1 MGEFISQGVNIFRL
15 NLLMERLVPDTMTGP
30 MNADYL
36 GNLTE
41 DVNYVTGKGAYAI
54 ITPHNYGRY
63 YGNIINCTSDFE
75 AFWKTVAGAF
85 KDNELVMFDTNNEY
99 YGMAGR
105 LVADLNQAAIN
116 GIRAAGATSQYVNVE
131 GNSYTGAWT
140 WTTAEGTDGL
150 TNAQTMGNLTDP
162 EDKILYQV
170 SSLASVNGDVVEV
183 ESEFALS
190 LSLIRFYAQM
200 HQYLDSDGSGT
211 SSTCV
216 NSTIGATRLMDAT
229 AWLKSNNKIA
239 ILGEYAGAVNSVCEE
254 AVEGMLNYID
264 ENSDVW
270 TGQYPNIEC
279 LKLSTQLLT
288 LIRLQEPSGGRQDR
302 GGGIICSAL
311 NQTMGLRTA
320 PTIPLSLNINKRG
333 KEAKS
338 CLYASYI
345 RKFQL
350 W

>member
-1 MGEFISQGVNIFRL
+1 APTNSKTKRNKKMRFAGVNESGAEFGSDNIPGVYGTDYTWYNTTAMGEFISQGMNIFRL
-15 NLLMERLVPDTMTGP
+15 NLLMERLVPNTMTGP

-36 GNLTE
+36 GNLTK
-41 DVNYVTGKGAYAI
+41 DVNYVTDKGAYAM

-63 YGNIINCTSDFE
+63 YGNIINSTSDFE

-85 KDNELVMFDTNNEY
+85 KDNDLVMFDTNNEY
-99 YGMAGR
+99 YGMAGQ

-162 EDKILYQV
+162 EDKILYH
-170 SSLASVNGDVVEV
+170 
-183 ESEFALS
+183 
-190 LSLIRFYAQM
+190 M

-254 AVEGMLNYID
+254 AVEGMLDYID

-270 TGQYPNIEC
+270 TGAIWWAAGPWWGDYMFSVEPDNGPAY
-279 LKLSTQLLT
+279 STYD
-288 LIRLQEPSGGRQDR
+288 P
-302 GGGIICSAL
+302 IILEYS
-311 NQTMGLRTA
+311 
-320 PTIPLSLNINKRG
+320 
-333 KEAKS
+333 
-338 CLYASYI
+338 
-345 RKFQL
+345 
-350 W
+350 